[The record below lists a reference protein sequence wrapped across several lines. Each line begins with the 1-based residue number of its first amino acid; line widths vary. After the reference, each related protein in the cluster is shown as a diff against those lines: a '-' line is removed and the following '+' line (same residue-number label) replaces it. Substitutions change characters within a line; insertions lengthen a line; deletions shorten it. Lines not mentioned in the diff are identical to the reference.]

1 MPVVYPIMLTPTPP
15 MSTSHKLFVN
25 IRVNDLQ
32 KSMAFFAALGFTFNT
47 QFTDDNAACLV
58 VSDDAYFM
66 LLTDGFFRGF
76 TTKTPSDP
84 TVVTE
89 AMYAVSCDSRTDVD
103 AMFHAAIDAGGSKV
117 MPPQDHGF
125 MYSQSFYDLDGH
137 HWEVLWMDPAT
148 IQ

>member
-1 MPVVYPIMLTPTPP
+1 MPIVYPITLTPTPL

-32 KSMAFFAALGFTFNT
+32 KSMAFFSALGFTFNK
-47 QFTDDNAACLV
+47 QFTDNNAACLV
-58 VSDDAYFM
+58 VSDAAYFM

-84 TVVTE
+84 MVVTE
-89 AMYAVSCDSRTDVD
+89 AIYAFSCDSRADVD
-103 AMFHAAIDAGGSKV
+103 AMFQAAMDAGGSNA

-125 MYSQSFYDLDGH
+125 MYSQSFHDLDGH
-137 HWEVLWMDPAT
+137 HWEVFWMDPTT